1 MNLTFTLDDNSPF
14 KRTNSKNL
22 ILLNITFYNK
32 KENKIIKKKEN
43 LDLDEFYNFYE
54 CLINSTILFFEKKN
68 FTEKK
73 IINEIEICSICEEE
87 KVDVILKYERE
98 FEMFEKDFM

>member
-14 KRTNSKNL
+14 KKTNSKNL
-22 ILLNITFYNK
+22 ILLNITFSNI
-32 KENKIIKKKEN
+32 KEKKIIKKKEN

-73 IINEIEICSICEEE
+73 RINEIEIYSI
-87 KVDVILKYERE
+87 YE
-98 FEMFEKDFM
+98 